1 MGVPDMINIIYF
13 KLFPFLVIFFF
24 LSKTVYSQGSAA
36 DQYKQMGGIVGLTE
50 VCFKTKNL
58 ELALFKQVGQ
68 LFYTQPEMGQMM
80 FGLLYSYFD
89 AKSVAME
96 KKVVWNGTTQSY
108 NKKQFDCNNA
118 ADKKLIKQFEM
129 QLMNGLK
136 SQG

>member
-1 MGVPDMINIIYF
+1 MSNKIYF
-13 KLFPFLVIFFF
+13 KLFPFFLITIL
-24 LSKTVYSQGSAA
+24 LSKNVYAQGSAA

-96 KKVVWNGTTQSY
+96 KNVVWNGTTQSY